1 MRFRGIQVLIVGV
14 LLASAV
20 VAIPSRA
27 AAQSS
32 ATWQLIDYQQRACV
46 SLGSASSDLTTY
58 YGIWIKGTWSRQIDV
73 GIDALPSGAKW
84 WTSSAPIPPGSSDGV
99 GSLAYVAVKLA
110 RGTKVGSYTAQLWA
124 DDGRSRQSVP
134 VTIVA
139 ATSCR
144 HGY

>member
-1 MRFRGIQVLIVGV
+1 MRFHGIHVLIAGL
-14 LLASAV
+14 LLAGAV
-20 VAIPSRA
+20 VATPSHT

-32 ATWQLIDYQQRACV
+32 ATWQLLDYQQRACV
-46 SLGSASSDLTTY
+46 SLGSPYSDLTTY

-73 GIDALPSGAKW
+73 GITALPSGATW
-84 WTSSAPIPPGSSDGV
+84 RTSYAPIPPGSSDGV

-124 DDGRSRQSVP
+124 DDGTSRQSVP